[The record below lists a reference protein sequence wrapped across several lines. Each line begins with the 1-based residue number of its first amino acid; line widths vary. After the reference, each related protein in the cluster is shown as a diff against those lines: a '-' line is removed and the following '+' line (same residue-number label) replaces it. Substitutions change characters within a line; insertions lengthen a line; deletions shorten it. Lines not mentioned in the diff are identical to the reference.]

1 MAIGEQIDSFVLKR
15 HPSSI
20 DTTITMG
27 KNGIHGLGI
36 LHGGGY
42 PSGSVVSKSAYIH
55 HNLLCHTHYIS
66 PWKSTRYHGSV
77 PLFVVCHM

>member
-1 MAIGEQIDSFVLKR
+1 MAIDEQIDSFVLKR

-27 KNGIHGLGI
+27 KNGTHGLGI

-42 PSGSVVSKSAYIH
+42 PSGSVVSKSAYIL
-55 HNLLCHTHYIS
+55 HNLLCHTHYIP